1 MKLQAVN
8 NCLALPYDFP
18 LHLAGH
24 VISTARPTEH
34 HPMNLTIPSFHL
46 PFLLAQAD
54 TPTETPDATPSTESY
69 MTINGQQAT
78 PEQIAK
84 AKSIAMIGGLVGLV
98 LGLIL
103 VAAVWKVFTKAGK
116 PGWASLVPI
125 YNAIVLLEIAGRPV
139 WWFILLFIP
148 GVNLIIMI
156 IVMIDVAKNFGHGAG
171 FGLGLALLSP
181 IFLLILGF
189 GSSRY
194 VGPGGGALAGGYPPG
209 GYPPA
214 TM

>member
-1 MKLQAVN
+1 
-8 NCLALPYDFP
+8 
-18 LHLAGH
+18 
-24 VISTARPTEH
+24 
-34 HPMNLTIPSFHL
+34 MNLVIQSFHL

-54 TPTETPDATPSTESY
+54 TPTDTPAATPSTDAY
-69 MTINGQQAT
+69 MTINGQPAT
-78 PEQIAK
+78 PEQLAK
-84 AKSIAMIGGLVGLV
+84 AKSIAMVGGLAGLV
-98 LGLIL
+98 LVLLLI
-103 VAAVWKVFTKAGK
+103 AAMWKVFTKAGK

-125 YNAIVLLEIAGRPV
+125 YNAIVLLEIAGRPA
-139 WWFILLFIP
+139 WWFILLLIP
-148 GVNLIIMI
+148 LVNLIIII

-171 FGLGLALLSP
+171 FGLGLAFLSP

-214 TM
+214 TL